1 MHTKRGGRSSARST
15 SRTRSVISPIL
26 LDPRAWTALW
36 AAATAATAVLY
47 LLPNA
52 GPPGQLQLDKVAH
65 LIAFGAIG
73 FSGYLGAARRP
84 STPMLVSLGLAVLLE
99 WLQGFVPGR
108 EYSLAD
114 CAANLVGIGLG
125 FAAGAAIRALAARQP
140 DPSA

>member
-1 MHTKRGGRSSARST
+1 MHTERSGRSSARSA
-15 SRTRSVISPIL
+15 SRSRSVISPL

-36 AAATAATAVLY
+36 AVTTVATTVLY

-73 FSGYLGAARRP
+73 FSGYLGAGRRP
-84 STPMLVSLGLAVLLE
+84 SALMLVSLGLAVLLE

-125 FAAGAAIRALAARQP
+125 FAAGAAVRALAARQP